1 MADQITLR
9 ARSGRTTGS
18 RASRRLRRE
27 GQVPAIVY
35 GKDVDAPIN
44 VAVNHHDLVAAL
56 STEAGTN
63 ALITL
68 DLGSDSVLTMPR
80 IIERHPFRNE
90 IRHVDFVTVSLTEK
104 VSAEVHVHFE
114 GEPVG
119 VREGGVPSYARTT
132 VYVEALPAEIPT
144 SIALDI
150 SDLDIG
156 DNLRVEDLPT
166 IEGVEYLDEPEAVIV
181 SVTVPRALVEEEPE
195 EELEGEEALEG
206 EAEEGEGEA
215 EEAEGESAPE

>member
-9 ARSGRTTGS
+9 AQSGRTTGS

-35 GKDVDAPIN
+35 GRDVDDPIN
-44 VAVNHHDLVAAL
+44 VAVNHHDLMVAL

-68 DLGSDSVLTMPR
+68 DLGSDTVLTMPR
-80 IIERHPFRNE
+80 VVERHPFRNE
-90 IRHVDFVTVSLTEK
+90 IRHVDFVTVSLTER

-144 SIALDI
+144 SISLDI

-156 DNLRVEDLPT
+156 DNLRVEDLPA

-181 SVTVPRALVEEEPE
+181 SVTVPRALVEEEAEAE
-195 EELEGEEALEG
+195 EAEGEELLEGEEEG
-206 EAEEGEGEA
+206 EEA
-215 EEAEGESAPE
+215 EEAEGESAAE